1 MPGAAGTWRALT
13 DNVNA
18 MANSLT
24 VQVRAIADVATA
36 VTRGDLSRQIA
47 VEAQGE
53 LDQLK
58 NNMNQMIVN
67 LKSTTEKNSEQD
79 WLKTNLAKF
88 SRMMQGQKDLEAVSK
103 LIMSE
108 LTPLVS
114 AHHGAFYI
122 MDDDDHTP
130 VLKLIA
136 SYAYKERKHVGNR
149 FHLGEGLVGPG
160 GAREEADSAH
170 RTFRTTTSASPRAW
184 ARRHLATCSCFR
196 FCSRAK

>member
-1 MPGAAGTWRALT
+1 MLRRRPALKLGGQAEVPGAAGAWRALT

-53 LDQLK
+53 LDELK
-58 NNMNQMIVN
+58 NNLNQMIVN

-88 SRMMQGQKDLEAVSK
+88 SRMMQGQKDLESASQ

-122 MDDDDHTP
+122 MNGENGNTP
-130 VLKLIA
+130 VLKLVA
-136 SYAYKERKHVGNR
+136 SYAFKERKHLGSR
-149 FHLGEGLVGPG
+149 FYLGEGLVGQ
-160 GAREEADSAH
+160 A
-170 RTFRTTTSASPRAW
+170 
-184 ARRHLATCSCFR
+184 
-196 FCSRAK
+196 